1 LQLFGGESCG
11 KNQFATFARNCA
23 YMATNI
29 ILNQLFILGVLALV
43 GAMATK
49 ARILTNE
56 TKDTLAR
63 IIIDV
68 TLPFLIFSTFSR
80 LEFDI
85 RLIGNGLVVSA
96 LALVNLG
103 FLFLLGSLSS
113 HILHLNRQQGTIHT
127 LHTMFGNIVFLG
139 FPLFDALFPGGIG
152 VFYAA
157 LYQLASNTVTF
168 TYGIYRLSSGAQ
180 KSGLKSLLN
189 VNTGALLLGIVVM
202 VSRIQLPKPLM
213 DAFSGLGKCTSPL
226 SMVYIGALLDGMN
239 FKNPIKTGSVYLL
252 ALNKLVIAPL
262 VLGFSIMFLLKSL
275 GIEIAREAFFV
286 LVMQAGM
293 PCQTIVVV
301 MTRRYGGDYQLAT
314 SNLFITTIMSVL
326 TLPFVYLFL
335 NGIWG

>member
-1 LQLFGGESCG
+1 MQLFGGESCG

-226 SMVYIGALLDGMN
+226 SMVYIGALLAGMN
-239 FKNPIKTGSVYLL
+239 FKNAIKTGSVYLL